1 MLPFK
6 YVLWTIAS
14 TIYSWQDSN
23 WVHQHRQHV
32 SLPCVPSV
40 KMVLILEKKCKKIF
54 FFYFYFYCRNRE
66 YSIQYFHS
74 FRLPYFYLTFS
85 LSLSYLHTYTN
96 MYSTY
101 PISFTHSIPL
111 SHKYTHIQTCIV
123 HLIYSFYTSLTLS
136 QTCIVQ
142 ILSHLLYL
150 SLSYLNTL
158 FKPLSYT

>member
-85 LSLSYLHTYTN
+85 LSLSLSLSYLHTYTN

-101 PISFTHSIPL
+101 PISFIHSIPL

-123 HLIYSFYTSLTLS
+123 HLIYTFYTSLTLS
-136 QTCIVQ
+136 QTCIV
-142 ILSHLLYL
+142 
-150 SLSYLNTL
+150 
-158 FKPLSYT
+158 

>member
-1 MLPFK
+1 MQKDFFSFIFSF
-6 YVLWTIAS
+6 TFIFIAG
-14 TIYSWQDSN
+14 IGNIRSN
-23 WVHQHRQHV
+23 IFIPSGCHISI
-32 SLPCVPSV
+32 SL
-40 KMVLILEKKCKKIF
+40 
-54 FFYFYFYCRNRE
+54 
-66 YSIQYFHS
+66 
-74 FRLPYFYLTFS
+74 S

-111 SHKYTHIQTCIV
+111 SHKYTHIKTCIV